1 MENCGTTCELPPAGH
16 SAPGGT
22 RAHRCSPISCA
33 TGGPVTPITANQ
45 QRAGG
50 VCGPSVLMRADAVR
64 PMDTGKTEPRS
75 QPCSPLP
82 AGRRRARALWRH
94 GHQDPRS
101 RACSHNTAT
110 TVGMTGTDTRNDLLP
125 ARGHSPRGRRG
136 ARLRPG
142 DLRAAVVTRL
152 EADRGLEPSGEA
164 AGAGPLTTT
173 CRASHAGPGSPCAHG
188 FWLC

>member
-1 MENCGTTCELPPAGH
+1 M
-16 SAPGGT
+16 
-22 RAHRCSPISCA
+22 
-33 TGGPVTPITANQ
+33 TPITANQ
-45 QRAGG
+45 QRAGD

-110 TVGMTGTDTRNDLLP
+110 TVGMTGTDTRTRP
-125 ARGHSPRGRRG
+125 PPSEGPQPPGEAGGQTEAWRPESSRGHPAGGRQ
-136 ARLRPG
+136 RPG
-142 DLRAAVVTRL
+142 AQR
-152 EADRGLEPSGEA
+152 
-164 AGAGPLTTT
+164 
-173 CRASHAGPGSPCAHG
+173 
-188 FWLC
+188 